1 MSIALT
7 THKVAAVLLALSMVF
22 SVAFV
27 TPASAATVE
36 ELTAQI
42 NSLLAT
48 IAGLQAQLGGLTG
61 GSTTTGGT
69 SCAAFTLNHQQGQ
82 TGGEIMAIQKFLNA
96 NGFTVSVAGAGS
108 PGNETSTFGPATKAA
123 VMKFQAAKGISPVA
137 GYWGPLTRAAANSM
151 CTGTGTGT
159 GTTPVPTGTGIT
171 VSAAA
176 QPGNSLAVKSA
187 ARVPFT
193 KFVVTNN
200 SGTTQTVNGVTVEL
214 TGLVDSTNF
223 AGIVLLDENGA
234 ILGNSQT
241 LNSNDQ
247 ATIGGTI
254 TLNPGQT
261 RTFTVAGNMASSVNS
276 GEVGAFAVLA
286 INTTA
291 TVAGSLPITGAQH
304 TMNNTLTLGSVTAGI
319 SSFDPQTIQ
328 QKNIGDTG
336 VRFAGIRVQAGASE
350 NVKLMGVRFRLN
362 GSASASDL
370 SNVMV
375 NVDGVDY
382 PAAVSADGRYYSAM
396 IPNGLLIE
404 KGFNKDLYIKGD
416 ITGSNA
422 SGRIV
427 QMDIDRKT
435 DLLFIGETYG
445 YGITPGQTTFGTIGT
460 AQTGSALQANDNPW
474 YQGADISVSGA
485 SVTSIG
491 KANEVTAQNI
501 AVNVPNVTLGGF
513 YTDIKGETLNVSSIK
528 VGVTYSA
535 RPTTADILTN
545 VTLVDQNG
553 VVVAG
558 PVDEVQTGATTGT
571 ITFSNQITIPT
582 GKHVWT
588 IKGKV
593 DPQIANNATIILATT
608 PNDTSFWTNVTGQIT
623 GNSVTLP
630 GGSFNMNTMTIR
642 TASLTPAINSGLA
655 AQNIVAGVQ
664 AAPLAMIDLDATASG
679 EDIRISAIPTT
690 ITVGTL
696 TLANLSSCQIFDGAV
711 ALNTGSNVPSSVSAT
726 QTFTLDTSLVVPKG
740 TKKTVTLKCNVQSGV
755 TGTIVGGVPAGAS
768 WTGVTGVTSGN
779 SITPTNGAVTANTQT
794 VVATGSYTVALDA
807 SSPAAV
813 IVPGGTNDVTLGII
827 KVRSTNED
835 IDLKELLLELTSG
848 TSASLAGSQVT
859 VWDGTTQVGTAS
871 ITGATGNIVYF
882 SPSLR
887 IVKDTDK
894 KLTIKANMAMIGT
907 NQPGVAGAAIQVN
920 YDNDTLASTKATG
933 VASGTEIN
941 PTTTADTATAGVVV
955 YRSFPSVA
963 KLNVPSSVLTT
974 GTVETA
980 RFSVTADA
988 AGDVGLAQVTVDT
1001 SVSGATVTAGS
1012 VYVYAY
1018 TDSAF
1023 SIPVA
1028 GFTSG
1033 LLNTTGVNAA
1043 AATKVAFDSALQ
1055 VPAGQTRYFKV
1066 VATVTAAAAGNSIS
1080 TKILGDSAV
1089 YALNT
1094 GANAKTNRNFV
1105 WSGNS
1110 QGTSALTATDW
1121 TGGFSIVGLPAL
1133 GTDTTV
1139 LSKN

>member
-27 TPASAATVE
+27 TPASAQTVS

-48 IAGLQAQLGGLTG
+48 IAGLQAQLGTMTG
-61 GSTTTGGT
+61 GSTPTTGA
-69 SCAAFTLNHQQGQ
+69 SCPAFTLTHQQGS
-82 TGGEIMAIQKFLNA
+82 TGGEVMAIQKFLNA
-96 NGFTVSVAGAGS
+96 NGFTVATVGAGS

-123 VMKFQAAKGISPVA
+123 VMKFQSAKGITPVA
-137 GYWGPLTRAAANSM
+137 GYWGPITRAAANAH
-151 CTGTGTGT
+151 CTTTGTGTGVV
-159 GTTPVPTGTGIT
+159 VPTGTGIT

-193 KFVVTNN
+193 KFTLTNS
-200 SGTTQTVNGVTVEL
+200 SGVAQTVNSVVVEL
-214 TGLVDSTNF
+214 TGLASSTNF
-223 AGIVLLDENGA
+223 AGVVLLDENGA
-234 ILGNSQT
+234 QIGNAQT
-241 LNSNDQ
+241 LNANDQ
-247 ATIGGTI
+247 ATIGTVM

-261 RTFTVAGNMASSVNS
+261 RTLTVAGNMAGTVFS
-276 GEVGAFAVLA
+276 GEVASFSVVT

-304 TMNNTLTLGSVTAGI
+304 TINNTLEIGSATASI
-319 SSFDPQTIQ
+319 SSFDPQTQQ
-328 QKNIGDTG
+328 QKNIGDAG
-336 VRFAGIRVQAGASE
+336 VRFAALRVQAGSNEDVRLA
-350 NVKLMGVRFRLN
+350 GIRFRLN

-370 SNVMV
+370 SNVMI
-375 NVDGVDY
+375 NVDGTDY
-382 PAAVSADGRYYSAM
+382 AAALSSDGRYYAAT
-396 IPNGLLIE
+396 IPGGLLIQ

-416 ITGSNA
+416 ITGTNA
-422 SGRIV
+422 SGRTI

-435 DLLFIGETYG
+435 DVLFVGETYG

-474 YQGADISVSGA
+474 YQGADIVVSGA
-485 SVTSIG
+485 SVTSIA
-491 KANEVTAQNI
+491 KASEVAAQNV
-501 AVNVPNVTLGGF
+501 AVNVPNVPLGGF
-513 YTDIKGETLNVSSIK
+513 YTDIKGEPLNVTSIK

-571 ITFSNQITIPT
+571 VTFSNQITIPT

-588 IKGKV
+588 IKGKI

-608 PNDTSFWTNVTGQIT
+608 PSDTSFWTNVTGQIT

-630 GGSFNMNTMTIR
+630 GASFNMNTMTVR
-642 TASLTPAINSGLA
+642 TAALTPTVNTGLA
-655 AQNIVAGVQ
+655 TQNIVAGVQ
-664 AAPLAMIDLDATASG
+664 AAPLAIIDLDATSSG
-679 EDIRISAIPTT
+679 EDIR
-690 ITVGTL
+690 
-696 TLANLSSCQIFDGAV
+696 LSSVPVSFTIGGAFALSHLSACQLFDGTN
-711 ALNTGSNVPSSVSAT
+711 ALNTGSNVPSTVAAT
-726 QTFTLDTSLVVPKG
+726 QNITLDNSLVVAKG
-740 TKKTVTLKCNVQSGV
+740 TKKTVTLKCNIQSGV
-755 TGTIVGGVPAGAS
+755 TGTIAGGIQAGAA
-768 WTGVTGVTSGN
+768 WTGATGVTSGN
-779 SITPTNGAVTANTQT
+779 TVTPGNIAAAANTQT
-794 VVATGSYTVALDA
+794 IVAGGSYTVTLDSA
-807 SSPAAV
+807 SPATV
-813 IVPGGTNDVTLGII
+813 IVPGGTNDITLAVV
-827 KVRSTNED
+827 KVRATNED
-835 IDLKELLLELTSG
+835 IDLKEMLLQLTAG
-848 TSASLAGSQVT
+848 TTASLNGSQVT
-859 VWDGTTQVGTAS
+859 VWDGSTQVGVAS
-871 ITGATGNIVYF
+871 MTGTSGIAYF
-882 SPSLR
+882 NPSLR
-887 IVKDTDK
+887 IAKDVDK
-894 KLTIKANMAMIGT
+894 KLILKTNLAQIGT
-907 NQPGVAGAAIQVN
+907 NQTGVAGASIKID

-933 VASGTEIN
+933 VSSGTEVN
-941 PTTTADTATAGVVV
+941 PTSTADTASAGVIT
-955 YRSFPSVA
+955 YKSFPIVA
-963 KLNVPSSVLTT
+963 RLNTPSSVLTT

-988 AGDVGLAQVTVDT
+988 SGDVGLAQVAVDT

-1023 SIPVA
+1023 STPVA
-1028 GFTSG
+1028 GFASG

-1055 VPAGQTRYFKV
+1055 IPAGQTRYFKV
-1066 VATVTAAAAGNSIS
+1066 VATVTAAAAGDSIS

-1089 YALNT
+1089 YAVNT

-1105 WSGNS
+1105 WSGNTL
-1110 QGTSALTATDW
+1110 GTSALGDTDW
-1121 TGGFSIVGLPAL
+1121 TGGFSVVGLPAL